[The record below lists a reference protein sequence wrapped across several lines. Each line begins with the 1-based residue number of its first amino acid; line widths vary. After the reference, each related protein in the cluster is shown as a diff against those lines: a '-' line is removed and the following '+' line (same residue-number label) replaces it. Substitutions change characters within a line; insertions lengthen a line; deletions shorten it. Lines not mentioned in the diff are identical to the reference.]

1 VRRRVNQDN
10 RNEGGE
16 VNQDNRNEGEELT
29 RTIEMR
35 EKSQPGQ

>member
-1 VRRRVNQDN
+1 VRRRRNNQDN

-16 VNQDNRNEGEELT
+16 EIT

-35 EKSQPGQ
+35 EKKR